1 MFKEIE
7 GRLEGSWDLYIKA
20 LEQYKEREGDCLVSS
35 RHIEVV
41 DGVSVKLGQWCQT
54 MRVAKEGKGSWKFT
68 KEMKEQ
74 LDKKGFIWDVYRYRF
89 ENNIKFIAEYYEKH
103 EEYPS
108 QHSENLEVKKVGG
121 ILCYEK
127 IKMRNEKEVYP
138 EWKMK
143 IIRKYLPDFSYENRL
158 EKSVCEFI
166 YYAKLYKK
174 RFGHTNIKKR
184 VN

>member
-1 MFKEIE
+1 MT
-7 GRLEGSWDLYIKA
+7 L
-20 LEQYKEREGDCLVSS
+20 Q
-35 RHIEVV
+35 
-41 DGVSVKLGQWCQT
+41 
-54 MRVAKEGKGSWKFT
+54 
-68 KEMKEQ
+68 
-74 LDKKGFIWDVYRYRF
+74 YRYRF